1 METITIDVGH
11 HRAALR
17 YAQRHKTSVQEMV
30 DKYLDTFVEE
40 DPLEKTLSKLPPQVR
55 SLCGIAA
62 GLDSYR
68 DPEDERFNYLMDK
81 YK

>member
-1 METITIDVGH
+1 
-11 HRAALR
+11 
-17 YAQRHKTSVQEMV
+17 MV